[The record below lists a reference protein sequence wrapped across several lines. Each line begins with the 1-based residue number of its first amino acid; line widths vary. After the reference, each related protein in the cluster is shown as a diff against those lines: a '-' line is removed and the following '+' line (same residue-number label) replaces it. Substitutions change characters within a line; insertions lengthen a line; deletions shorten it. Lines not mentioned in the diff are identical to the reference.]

1 VTSPARPVVLV
12 VEDEPSILST
22 YNMLLEEEGYEVSAC
37 ATYKCG
43 HQKLQERI
51 YDAALIDI
59 SLEKEDLGLVL
70 AQEAKDL
77 SRPPVVILSTGYPT
91 LDRLRRALNLQVD
104 YLVVK
109 PAEANEVTGVLQ
121 RSLARREL
129 LRQMAAD

>member
-1 VTSPARPVVLV
+1 MATQPRPVVLV
-12 VEDEPSILST
+12 VEDEASILST
-22 YNMLLEEEGYEVSAC
+22 YNLLLTEEGYEVSTC
-37 ATYKCG
+37 STYKCG
-43 HQKLQERI
+43 HQKLKERN

-59 SLEKEDLGLVL
+59 SLEREDLGLVL
-70 AQEAKDL
+70 AKEAKDL

-129 LRQMAAD
+129 IRQMAAD